1 MLNLGF
7 FEMIAVA
14 AIALVAI
21 GPKQLP
27 EVARTIGRMLNEFK
41 RTTGDFT
48 RSIVEARDSTSEML
62 SMSEPHKKEADPAAH
77 AAVDP
82 QSVAPVS
89 EHEDHSEHDPYRD
102 GHYHH
107 GHGHDHANHTV
118 AQDDHQQMSFDL
130 AKPDSQEPERK
141 GS

>member
-27 EVARTIGRMLNEFK
+27 EVARTLGRMLNELK

-62 SMSEPHKKEADPAAH
+62 SMSESSKRATVPEPHALAESQEAVAPAADH
-77 AAVDP
+77 AHD
-82 QSVAPVS
+82 
-89 EHEDHSEHDPYRD
+89 EHDPYQD

-107 GHGHDHANHTV
+107 DHESPPPA
-118 AQDDHQQMSFDL
+118 ARDEHQQMSFDL
-130 AKPDSQEPERK
+130 AKPDSLEPERK